1 MAAMTIVGSLFQNP
15 SHDPAGLLFR
25 SMKCTFLE
33 YAIANTKKS
42 SNFLSS
48 SFIKEG
54 SKATCRR
61 CFWLIP
67 SLLTKNFKLSEKLDM
82 TSVKHVNG
90 QVIYQFRLGCK
101 SDRRSK
107 TGCWC
112 FVSQT

>member
-1 MAAMTIVGSLFQNP
+1 RTRSINVSKPWRLGGPDAIFSKDNLAGRGLVLVMAAMTIVGSLFQNP

-61 CFWLIP
+61 CFWLTP
-67 SLLTKNFKLSEKLDM
+67 SLLTKNFKLSEK
-82 TSVKHVNG
+82 
-90 QVIYQFRLGCK
+90 
-101 SDRRSK
+101 
-107 TGCWC
+107 
-112 FVSQT
+112 